1 MKLILLLFSIVLNF
15 TFIKEVS
22 SNNDDKLML
31 VGLNYQRG
39 QDRINL
45 YIFFKKYNNIIPYD
59 RASIGFYL
67 FNESLLFIDEINTN
81 CTNTSAKRDDELVYQ
96 CTLTPS
102 NEIINKVN
110 QIKLKNTIKFIRGS
124 NFNFLK

>member
-39 QDRINL
+39 QDRINI